1 MYTFRT
7 KIDSIYIT
15 FEATVKTY
23 RKQQQPKNKKKQKTN
38 AHIYNI
44 GLIHVR
50 SNPRDKINVWGETI
64 SVVHSMLFHRK
75 NCTPCEIR
83 YTRNNDAFIAVYER
97 AKKSTKKSGKKLGWS
112 YIGVARLSDQTYA
125 CVRSTHRGHS
135 CKTIRFSLES
145 FSYFPFSRRRYWSVV
160 VEFSDA
166 NLWPKKNSISWNRS
180 RVLRGRWAERKL
192 IRRMVV

>member
-1 MYTFRT
+1 MFFFSFFYSDINTNNNLTEDEQCNNIFTFIMYTFRT

-97 AKKSTKKSGKKLGWS
+97 AKKVQKRVEKSWGGP
-112 YIGVARLSDQTYA
+112 I
-125 CVRSTHRGHS
+125 
-135 CKTIRFSLES
+135 
-145 FSYFPFSRRRYWSVV
+145 
-160 VEFSDA
+160 
-166 NLWPKKNSISWNRS
+166 
-180 RVLRGRWAERKL
+180 
-192 IRRMVV
+192 